1 MIANAVSFN
10 RKNDRKS
17 QAQISAETLQ
27 EAKMAS
33 AGEYDENREAKEKD
47 AQSQGLLMIP
57 EFQFDHAVYM
67 ITENKMSEE
76 GL

>member
-1 MIANAVSFN
+1 
-10 RKNDRKS
+10 
-17 QAQISAETLQ
+17 
-27 EAKMAS
+27 MAS